1 MQKKSAF
8 YDQEGIIKSMVR
20 NKLFLWSRNY
30 LNRSNGIFVVSCQDV
45 RIQGHDIIDKEQA
58 ADYHGTRQPINSN
71 RIMRDKLLN
80 KRVIITTGQ
89 YKGQKGRC
97 THVNR
102 DQAQVEMSIRAKK
115 VNLPLNILVL
125 ADQKEGGDVFRGGNN
140 NQNNY
145 NNQGG
150 AGENNRDMTMG
161 GFGGENVPE
170 DFGQTEYRG
179 GNTQY
184 GGGMTAYEGRTPN
197 YLPQTP
203 HAWNNYE

>member
-1 MQKKSAF
+1 
-8 YDQEGIIKSMVR
+8 
-20 NKLFLWSRNY
+20 
-30 LNRSNGIFVVSCQDV
+30 
-45 RIQGHDIIDKEQA
+45 
-58 ADYHGTRQPINSN
+58 
-71 RIMRDKLLN
+71 
-80 KRVIITTGQ
+80 
-89 YKGQKGRC
+89 
-97 THVNR
+97 
-102 DQAQVEMSIRAKK
+102 MSIRAKK

-150 AGENNRDMTMG
+150 AGENNRDMTLG